1 MARIPTY
8 ALDTNIED
16 DDLLLGTDG
25 STTDLIT
32 KNFKLSD
39 IATYIQN
46 KIPGG
51 TGNVSGQGTINSIPY
66 WDTANSIATVPAGTV
81 ITGKS
86 FTLSVDP
93 TLSTI
98 KLGAID
104 STFDVL
110 TEGLFVYPKSTHYLT
125 RVLPWLEIIAYED
138 PALQSPNMFDSAYDG
153 SALVVGKSNT
163 VGSANSSNLGIVG
176 FNNTLTGDKMM
187 IVGQGNDIKGANVGS
202 LIVGSNNNG
211 LESAGELKNS
221 IIVGQSNDSANKI
234 EHTAIIGLN
243 IGTGLGTITNGLYT
257 GSQHSTIS
265 GSNSAVI
272 GGTSAALTSSDKSV
286 IIGGTG
292 NGMQSPVNSVLLGGT
307 NNQFDGNNGVLMG
320 FGNSYEHQGNS
331 FGTFIAGHNNQWTNT
346 AQLQGCG
353 VFGKQNGYDGELVTF
368 RSVIAGQRNE
378 IPVRDC
384 IVFGDFNVA
393 GNNTD
398 FTFQPE
404 NSLIGGFKNEMHDIK
419 QSLIIGS
426 ENKGN
431 HTDSLASG
439 ESNTMNTVRS
449 IVGGHTNLSLGSEA
463 TIRDSLVVGSDNDFN
478 ATGDVFRES
487 IIGGTFNDFT
497 GAINAILTVG
507 AENEIAGGN
516 YHIIGGYQNEVSSGK
531 ESSII
536 AGNNN
541 SLLANESLVVGK
553 RNTVRVDESI
563 VGGDNNTVGD
573 TNEDAQKA
581 RNLIMGN
588 NNSTFNSTNIVVVGN
603 SMQSGDN
610 RGAPKNVTNSAAF
623 GQTNSLAT
631 NASSPSSNSL
641 LFAIGRQN
649 SVMGTLAFGIGGSN
663 QVHANSAGN
672 CIAIGKSNI
681 IGNTS
686 DLAFSSITIGQNNQ
700 ITGIPSPQRPAD
712 YIDNKILIGKGLK
725 PVDTGGEDYVL
736 IGRNNDRG
744 NDYDHTGMHCSLIVG
759 ASSMGTDSAKRNAI
773 VVENKTNNSN
783 ESNVILPGVGKYRDY
798 TSDTDA
804 ANGGVP
810 LYGLYHNNGELR
822 IRIN

>member
-1 MARIPTY
+1 M
-8 ALDTNIED
+8 
-16 DDLLLGTDG
+16 
-25 STTDLIT
+25 
-32 KNFKLSD
+32 
-39 IATYIQN
+39 
-46 KIPGG
+46 
-51 TGNVSGQGTINSIPY
+51 
-66 WDTANSIATVPAGTV
+66 
-81 ITGKS
+81 
-86 FTLSVDP
+86 
-93 TLSTI
+93 
-98 KLGAID
+98 
-104 STFDVL
+104 
-110 TEGLFVYPKSTHYLT
+110 
-125 RVLPWLEIIAYED
+125 
-138 PALQSPNMFDSAYDG
+138 
-153 SALVVGKSNT
+153 
-163 VGSANSSNLGIVG
+163 
-176 FNNTLTGDKMM
+176 
-187 IVGQGNDIKGANVGS
+187 GS
-202 LIVGSNNNG
+202 LIVGSNNAG
-211 LESAGELKNS
+211 SETVGELKNS
-221 IIVGQSNDSANKI
+221 IIVGQSNNNNNKI

-243 IGTGLGTITNGLYT
+243 INTGLGTITNGLYT

-265 GSNSAVI
+265 GSNSAVV
-272 GGTSAALTSSDKSV
+272 GGTSATLTSSDKSV

-307 NNQFDGNNGVLMG
+307 SNQFDGNNGVLMG
-320 FGNSYEHQGNS
+320 FNNSYEHQGNS
-331 FGTFIAGHNNQWTNT
+331 FGTLIAGHSNDFTSS

-353 VFGKQNGYDGELVTF
+353 VFGKQNGYDGDLITF

-398 FTFQPE
+398 FTFQPQ

-497 GAINAILTVG
+497 GAINGILAVG

-516 YHIIGGYQNEVSSGK
+516 YHIIGGYQNEISSGK

-541 SLLANESLVVGK
+541 NLFASDSLVVGK
-553 RNTVRVDESI
+553 RNTVLYDESI

-573 TNEDAQKA
+573 TEGVDG

-588 NNSTFNSTNIVVVGN
+588 NNSTRNSTNILVVGN
-603 SMQSGDN
+603 GMRSGDDT
-610 RGAPKNVTNSAAF
+610 GAPRNVTNSAAF
-623 GQTNSLAT
+623 GQTNNLAT
-631 NASSPSSNSL
+631 NPNSPSNNSL

-649 SVMGTLAFGIGGSN
+649 TLVGTLAFGIGGSN
-663 QVHANSAGN
+663 QVYANGVGN
-672 CIAIGKSNI
+672 CIAIGKSNS

-686 DLAFSSITIGQNNQ
+686 DLAFASITIGQNNN
-700 ITGIPSPQRPAD
+700 ISPIASPTRSD
-712 YIDNKILIGKGLK
+712 YVDNKILIGKGLK
-725 PVDTGGEDYVL
+725 PVDTGGADYVL
-736 IGRNNDRG
+736 IGRNNDQG
-744 NDYDHTGMHCSLIVG
+744 NDYDHTNMHCSLIVG
-759 ASSMGTDSAKRNAI
+759 ASSQGTDSAKRNAI
-773 VVENKTNNSN
+773 VVENKTSNSN